1 MSSQGTKKETII
13 AECDGSDYQHGEK
26 YEQNFDHD
34 HYSSVIF
41 TTKVFKGKVKIT
53 IEELE

>member
-1 MSSQGTKKETII
+1 MTVPKKELIL

-26 YEQNFDHD
+26 YEQNFDHG

-41 TTKVFKGKVKIT
+41 TSKIFKGKVRIT
-53 IEELE
+53 IEELK